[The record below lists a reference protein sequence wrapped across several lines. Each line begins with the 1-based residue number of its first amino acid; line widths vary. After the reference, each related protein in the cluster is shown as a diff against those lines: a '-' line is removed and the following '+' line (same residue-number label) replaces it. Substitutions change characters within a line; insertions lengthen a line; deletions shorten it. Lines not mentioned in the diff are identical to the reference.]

1 MRTIENRF
9 VIGPSN
15 ILSASMY
22 VCTLQPGNFTGF
34 GSEGVKQ
41 SLVRA
46 GDVIRLECMCFP
58 WLVRSRFFLACPVR
72 PVQVTSSRMLRV
84 GLCSFV
90 TDCQAYCVAACRGV
104 IAAVFFCVF
113 FLRASSSYVCG
124 RGRILIGA
132 RWHDSFIT
140 NYRSAQLVCI
150 AYACA
155 PYGAQSCQSIWN
167 RRAV

>member
-1 MRTIENRF
+1 MCALYSPE
-9 VIGPSN
+9 
-15 ILSASMY
+15 ILQA
-22 VCTLQPGNFTGF
+22 LA
-34 GSEGVKQ
+34 VKGL
-41 SLVRA
+41 SRVLVRA

-72 PVQVTSSRMLRV
+72 PVQVTLSRMLRV

-90 TDCQAYCVAACRGV
+90 THYQAYCVAACRGV
-104 IAAVFFCVF
+104 IAAVFVLFFV
-113 FLRASSSYVCG
+113 FLRASSCYVCG

-155 PYGAQSCQSIWN
+155 PYGAQSCQSI
-167 RRAV
+167 